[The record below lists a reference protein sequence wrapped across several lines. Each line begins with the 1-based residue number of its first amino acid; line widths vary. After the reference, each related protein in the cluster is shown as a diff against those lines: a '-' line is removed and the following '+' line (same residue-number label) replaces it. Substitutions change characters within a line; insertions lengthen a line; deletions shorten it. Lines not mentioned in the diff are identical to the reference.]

1 MCSLCFLLEEASE
14 SRMNYRYCDTV
25 QQIQSPQPQAFAA
38 AHRRRH
44 ATNSTLL
51 LEARLAPLQRRFIAA
66 EPPAQGSR
74 AFRGFATT

>member
-1 MCSLCFLLEEASE
+1 
-14 SRMNYRYCDTV
+14 MNYRYCDTV
-25 QQIQSPQPQAFAA
+25 GQISKFRARTRELLQLSHP
-38 AHRRRH
+38 RWR

-51 LEARLAPLQRRFIAA
+51 LEARLAPLQRRFTAA